1 MYTPVMV
8 RQCTANMTHSLSP
21 CNAAQ
26 RPKVQREAR
35 GVGHGFK
42 VRTCQK
48 NNYFASAPPWNDL
61 GIRQLTLTHMTA
73 QFALTDYIIF
83 IVYAALI
90 LGVGLYVS
98 RSKDG
103 KEKSAEDYF
112 LASKSLPWWAIGASL
127 IAANISAEQF
137 IGCPARASAWDWPS
151 PRTSGWRR

>member
-1 MYTPVMV
+1 
-8 RQCTANMTHSLSP
+8 
-21 CNAAQ
+21 
-26 RPKVQREAR
+26 
-35 GVGHGFK
+35 
-42 VRTCQK
+42 
-48 NNYFASAPPWNDL
+48 
-61 GIRQLTLTHMTA
+61 MTA

-137 IGCPARASAWDWPS
+137 IGSATGLTPQGRPT
-151 PRTSGWRR
+151 PRCSESGHGRPLLQG